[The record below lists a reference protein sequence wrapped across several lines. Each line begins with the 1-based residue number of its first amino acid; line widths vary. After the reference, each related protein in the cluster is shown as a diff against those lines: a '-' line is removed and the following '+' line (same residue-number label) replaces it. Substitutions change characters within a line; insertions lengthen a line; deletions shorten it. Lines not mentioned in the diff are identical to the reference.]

1 MNASNVRN
9 RALGGAR
16 RRTLLVLAAMFVGA
30 VLPPPARALEEHVRD
45 GWVAGIGF
53 GFGRA
58 KFQGGEALS
67 RIDTG
72 WEEGTTPRF
81 RIGHMLGKRVM
92 IGYEQFQWFDEQGLG
107 TAAVRVSAQTF
118 GAALTF
124 FPGNPSGET
133 GGIYLRAG
141 GGFASARIAVTP
153 DAVGGI
159 DTTDTGHHEEH
170 LDEGGTS
177 LMFGAGYEFRLAK
190 PVALGADVTAHYHSI
205 KQEFFDEIWFVPG
218 TVGLTWYF

>member
-1 MNASNVRN
+1 MSVASVRDLVPS
-9 RALGGAR
+9 RAWRGV
-16 RRTLLVLAAMFVGA
+16 VLALTALLLGA
-30 VLPPPARALEEHVRD
+30 ALPSPCRALEEHVRD

-53 GFGRA
+53 GLGRA
-58 KFQGGEALS
+58 KFQGGEALN

-72 WEEGTTPRF
+72 WEEGATPRF
-81 RIGHMLGKRVM
+81 RIGHMLGKRMM

-124 FPGNPSGET
+124 FPGNPRGET
-133 GGIYLRAG
+133 GGIYIRAG
-141 GGFASARIAVTP
+141 GGFASARIAVSP

-159 DTTDTGHHEEH
+159 DSTETEHNEEH

-205 KQEFFDEIWFVPG
+205 KQEFFDEIWFVPV
-218 TVGLTWYF
+218 TIGLTWYF

>member
-1 MNASNVRN
+1 MSVTSVQDRVPS
-9 RALGGAR
+9 RAWRGI
-16 RRTLLVLAAMFVGA
+16 VLALTALLLGA
-30 VLPPPARALEEHVRD
+30 ALPSPCRALEEHVRD

-53 GFGRA
+53 GLGRA
-58 KFQGGEALS
+58 KFQGGESLN
-67 RIDTG
+67 RIETV

-107 TAAVRVSAQTF
+107 NAAVRVSAQTF

-124 FPGNPSGET
+124 FPGNPRGET

-141 GGFASARIAVTP
+141 AGFANARIAVMP
-153 DAVGGI
+153 DAIGGI

-170 LDEGGTS
+170 IDEGGTS
-177 LMFGAGYEFRLAK
+177 LMLGGGYEFRLAK
-190 PVALGADVTAHYHSI
+190 PVALGMDVTAHYHSI
-205 KQEFFDEIWFVPG
+205 KQEFFDEIWFIPV
-218 TVGLTWYF
+218 TIGLTWYF